1 MQKGLG
7 WLGDLVLTELFS
19 EDACLHAFSCMHFH
33 SAIEYLVFDPKR
45 CPANTSE
52 NKNCVLVSLGQQHA
66 YKSAPLN

>member
-33 SAIEYLVFDPKR
+33 SAIEYLVFDPKDVQQTLQKTR
-45 CPANTSE
+45 IVCLS
-52 NKNCVLVSLGQQHA
+52 VWVSRMLIKQ
-66 YKSAPLN
+66 PL